1 MLLLQLPSHPMVPLT
16 TAMVDPLVIRDT
28 RDLDTIQ
35 DMVLRQRAIL
45 VTHPT
50 LEAHRDLDQAQLQH

>member
-1 MLLLQLPSHPMVPLT
+1 MVPLT

>member
-1 MLLLQLPSHPMVPLT
+1 MVPLT

-50 LEAHRDLDQAQLQH
+50 LEAHRDPDQAQLQH